1 MATPRKYLPLNTAS
15 SPTSFFDEQTSAYSS
30 ARSTTPGI
38 PRVTQVY
45 FQVKQVQSRYQK
57 HVSRFQYILHCC
69 VVLALFISFVQGIR
83 TLGMGLYQMVVLSH
97 HQSAMADSFAHTQ
110 KENTSL
116 REQIHAFSSNEGIEE
131 LARNNLQMIGEDEVL
146 VQLQKASS
154 SSN

>member
-1 MATPRKYLPLNTAS
+1 MGLATPKKYLPLNRAS
-15 SPTSFFDEQTSAYSS
+15 SFDEVNSAYSS
-30 ARSTTPGI
+30 MRYSTPGI

-57 HVSRFQYILHCC
+57 HVSRFQYLLHCC
-69 VVLALFISFVQGIR
+69 VVMALFICFIQGVR

-97 HQSAMADSFAHTQ
+97 HQSAMADSFASTQ

-146 VQLQKASS
+146 VQLQKSS
-154 SSN
+154 TVSN